1 MARLLKLLF
10 WIVWMQAAKYRELTR
25 SEIKLGKNG
34 LNSEKQYGVAMSA
47 SIHGT
52 ETIYLGYKS
61 LYLPRGT
68 FVAQMHRLHSR
79 PSALHV

>member
-1 MARLLKLLF
+1 LLGLLF

-52 ETIYLGYKS
+52 ETIYLSYKS